1 MLSLFELEE
10 MKRETFPR
18 MANYIEA
25 LGFINALGKNEAITE
40 VYNFVCVIWLF
51 FFSYVST
58 QFSNVSRSRAGA
70 ISYLN
75 TRGEESSTDAIT
87 EHNTGAHVM
96 HLFS

>member
-10 MKRETFPR
+10 MKRETIPR

-51 FFSYVST
+51 FFRTFQPNFQMLVDRARA
-58 QFSNVSRSRAGA
+58 QFH
-70 ISYLN
+70 I
-75 TRGEESSTDAIT
+75 
-87 EHNTGAHVM
+87 
-96 HLFS
+96 